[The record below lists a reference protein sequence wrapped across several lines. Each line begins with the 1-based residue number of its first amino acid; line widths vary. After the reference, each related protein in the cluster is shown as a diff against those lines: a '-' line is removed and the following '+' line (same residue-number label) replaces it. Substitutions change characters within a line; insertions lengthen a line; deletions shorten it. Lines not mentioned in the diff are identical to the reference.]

1 MENMNKSYKEEE
13 LIKDEDIN
21 ISDSNVYK
29 SKSFANGSNQEQS
42 FFSKG
47 LSKQNDV
54 PSSLPRPSMPMIS
67 IIYTGD
73 DDK

>member
-1 MENMNKSYKEEE
+1 MVIENVNKSYKEEE

-29 SKSFANGSNQEQS
+29 SKSFAHGSNKEQS

-47 LSKQNDV
+47 
-54 PSSLPRPSMPMIS
+54 
-67 IIYTGD
+67 
-73 DDK
+73 

>member
-1 MENMNKSYKEEE
+1 MIYSLIFLDKCIFFKQKKVEVFVMENMNKSYKEEE

-29 SKSFANGSNQEQS
+29 PKSFAHGSNKEQS

-47 LSKQNDV
+47 
-54 PSSLPRPSMPMIS
+54 
-67 IIYTGD
+67 
-73 DDK
+73 

>member
-1 MENMNKSYKEEE
+1 MVIENVNKSYKEEE

-29 SKSFANGSNQEQS
+29 LESFAHGSNQEQL

-47 LSKQNDV
+47 
-54 PSSLPRPSMPMIS
+54 
-67 IIYTGD
+67 
-73 DDK
+73 

>member
-1 MENMNKSYKEEE
+1 MNKSYKEEE

-47 LSKQNDV
+47 LSK
-54 PSSLPRPSMPMIS
+54 
-67 IIYTGD
+67 
-73 DDK
+73 